1 MTDAASTNR
10 PRVAVLFHRFGPY
23 HLSRLDAAARYMS
36 VTGIEFSGTDRTYV
50 WESVAAEAPF
60 PRSVVSP
67 DIEREGV
74 LSLVRKVAVALE
86 HATPD
91 AVAIAGWSHPAA
103 LAALL
108 WCARKKIPAVVMSDS
123 AEIDERRR
131 SWREAVKR
139 RVVQLFSAGLVAGVP
154 HRRYLV
160 ALGMEDARIREGFDV
175 VDNGHFAAGAAATRT
190 CTETARAELDLP
202 RPFFLA
208 SCRFVAKKNLF
219 ALLAAFQ
226 HYRASAGPSPWDLVL
241 LGDGPLAATL
251 RAMIKAEGLADSVQ
265 LPGFR
270 QYAEL
275 PRFYGLA
282 GAFILASTS
291 EQWGLVIN
299 EAMAA
304 GLPVLVS
311 SRCGCSED
319 LVRPG
324 VNGHRF
330 DPFDVVELAELMRKI
345 ASDDCDR
352 QAMAEAGQAL
362 ITNWSPDRFGRE
374 LREAVDVAIAAPR
387 SPDRLGRWL
396 TVALLCR
403 RERTD
408 G

>member
-1 MTDAASTNR
+1 MTDAAAPNR

-23 HLSRLDAAARYMS
+23 HLSRLSAAARYMS
-36 VTGIEFSGTDRTYV
+36 VTGIEFSGTDRTYA
-50 WESVAAEAPF
+50 WESVAATAPF

-86 HATPD
+86 HAAPD

-108 WCARKKIPAVVMSDS
+108 WCAREKIPAVVMSDS

-131 SWREAVKR
+131 PWREAVKR
-139 RVVQLFSAGLVAGVP
+139 RVVQLFSAALVAGGP

-160 ALGMEDARIREGFDV
+160 ALSMDDTRIREGFDV
-175 VDNGHFAAGAAATRT
+175 VDNGHFAAGAAAVRAQS
-190 CTETARAELDLP
+190 EAVRAELGLP

-208 SCRFVAKKNLF
+208 SCRFIAKKNLF
-219 ALLAAFQ
+219 TLLAAYR
-226 HYRASAGPSPWDLVL
+226 HYRALVGPTAWDLVL
-241 LGDGPLAATL
+241 LGDGPLAVNL
-251 RAMIKAEGLADSVQ
+251 RAMIEAEDLGDSVH

-275 PRFYGLA
+275 PCFYGLA

-291 EQWGLVIN
+291 EQWGLVVN

-330 DPFDVVELAELMRKI
+330 DPFDVVELAVLMRRI

-352 QAMAEAGQAL
+352 QAMGQAGQAL
-362 ITNWSPDRFGRE
+362 IADWSPDHFGRE
-374 LREAVDVAIAAPR
+374 LREAVDVAIAAPC
-387 SPDRLGRWL
+387 SPDRIGRWL
-396 TVALLCR
+396 AAALLCR